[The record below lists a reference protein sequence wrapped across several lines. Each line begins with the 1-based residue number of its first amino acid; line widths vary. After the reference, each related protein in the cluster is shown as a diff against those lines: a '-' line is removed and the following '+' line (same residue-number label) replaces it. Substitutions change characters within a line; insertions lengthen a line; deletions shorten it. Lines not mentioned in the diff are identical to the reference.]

1 MKEKKVHENFASL
14 NISSSQNLHFTE
26 ENIRNQLTHDDNDDH
41 KRERKLVEE
50 LEKITKYRFKNSDLL
65 HQAFTHS
72 SFQENCE
79 SYERLELLG
88 DSILNMLITLK
99 HFFDYP
105 DLSPGMLTKLRA
117 ANVDTEKLARV
128 AIKYNLH
135 NYLRHKMPLLKGQ
148 VEEFKK
154 AILEYPLHSLGLIDP
169 PKILADLVESLI
181 GAIHSDSNCL
191 DTTWQVVDNLLQP
204 LITPEKLE
212 VNPVTKL
219 YELCQKKG
227 LKIKFVDHWEKT
239 GEVEVFVDG
248 KFVGKGK
255 SCGKKI
261 TAKNRAAHNAD
272 EQVVQNLNVEVDQL
286 CDETQS

>member
-1 MKEKKVHENFASL
+1 
-14 NISSSQNLHFTE
+14 
-26 ENIRNQLTHDDNDDH
+26 
-41 KRERKLVEE
+41 
-50 LEKITKYRFKNSDLL
+50 
-65 HQAFTHS
+65 
-72 SFQENCE
+72 
-79 SYERLELLG
+79 
-88 DSILNMLITLK
+88 MLITLK
-99 HFFDYP
+99 QFFDYP
-105 DLSPGMLTKLRA
+105 DLSPGMLTKLSA

-135 NYLRHKMPLLKGQ
+135 NYLRHKRPLLKGQ
-148 VEEFKK
+148 VREEFKE

-169 PKILADLVESLI
+169 PKVLADLVESLI

-191 DTTWQVVDNLLQP
+191 DTTWQVVKNLLQP

-212 VNPVTKL
+212 VNQVTKL
-219 YELCQKKG
+219 YELCQKNG

-261 TAKNRAAHNAD
+261 TAKNRAAHNAY
-272 EQVVQNLNVEVDQL
+272 EQVVQNLSVEVDRL